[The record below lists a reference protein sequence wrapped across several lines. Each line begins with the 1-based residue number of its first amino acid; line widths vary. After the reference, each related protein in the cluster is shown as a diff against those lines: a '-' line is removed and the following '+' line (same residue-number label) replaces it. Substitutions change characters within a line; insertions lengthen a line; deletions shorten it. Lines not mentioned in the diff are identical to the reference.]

1 MVTITTWFA
10 LGAAGMALGTLVL
23 AVGARAVPEEH
34 RARYS
39 ILVAV
44 PLIAV
49 VAYALMVLGV
59 GSLRT
64 ETGATLYALRYVDWL
79 LTTPLHVL
87 YLGLLA
93 GAAVGVIY
101 RALGLMAATIV
112 FGFAGAMLA
121 PPLKWPLF
129 LAGAATFAGVVY
141 YTVRDFEA
149 AAAEG
154 DATMAAVFRKL
165 RAFLVVLWVI
175 YPVIWL
181 VAPVGFDLT
190 NTTTATLVT
199 AYIDVV
205 AKVGFGLIALSGQLT
220 STAAASETAS
230 PTD

>member
-1 MVTITTWFA
+1 MVTITTWYA
-10 LGAAGMALGTLVL
+10 LGAAGMALGTLAL
-23 AVGARAVPEEH
+23 AFGARVVPEGH

-49 VAYALMVLGV
+49 VAYALMALGA

-64 ETGATLYALRYVDWL
+64 ETGATVYALRYVDWL

-93 GAAVGVIY
+93 GAAMGVIY
-101 RALGLMAATIV
+101 RALGLMAGTIV
-112 FGFAGAMLA
+112 LGFASAMLA
-121 PPLKWPLF
+121 PPLKWLLF
-129 LAGAATFAGVVY
+129 LAGSATFVGVVY
-141 YTVRDFEA
+141 YTVRDFGVA
-149 AAAEG
+149 AAAG
-154 DATMAAVFRKL
+154 DATTTAVFRKL
-165 RAFLVVLWVI
+165 RAFMVVLCVI

-181 VAPVGFDLT
+181 IAPVGFGLT
-190 NTTTATLVT
+190 NSATSTLVT